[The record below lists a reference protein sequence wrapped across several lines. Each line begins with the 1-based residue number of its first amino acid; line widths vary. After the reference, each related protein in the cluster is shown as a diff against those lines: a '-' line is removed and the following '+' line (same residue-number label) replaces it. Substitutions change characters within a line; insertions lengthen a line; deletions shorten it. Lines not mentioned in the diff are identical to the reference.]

1 MLPGEEGVVLTWNGG
16 CLVSGEVKEAMKAIV
31 RVSCLGCSRF

>member
-16 CLVSGEVKEAMKAIV
+16 CLVSRELKEAIMN
-31 RVSCLGCSRF
+31 G